1 MGELLQV
8 SKFQLSSSSELIGS
22 VKPFNELRKAIR
34 NNEKIVLHGPPGC
47 GKTSSVHVIAKEL
60 GIRVYETNA
69 SDKRKSLDL
78 KYILSLS
85 KHTGIFGE
93 KFLILLDEADGVK
106 SKKKEKAGI
115 ESWDIVEKILKDSP
129 HSIVL
134 TANDEWRIPKK
145 IKSCCKVIRLYYPY
159 VNDVLERMKKLAGNR
174 KVDYSGV
181 TRDVRSSIGAT
192 FYGGEAYKTK
202 DVFEVVKKFF
212 IDNNLDGITK
222 DEIPFLIDN
231 APQFYYGV
239 RLYNFYRILEIA
251 VRTRLSI
258 LKGFPMGAG
267 SKVTYPY
274 YLRKSKFYRKKKE

>member
-1 MGELLQV
+1 MN
-8 SKFQLSSSSELIGS
+8 KFQLSSSSELIGS

-34 NNEKIVLHGPPGC
+34 NNEKIILHGPPGC
-47 GKTSSVHVIAKEL
+47 GKTSSVLVIAKEL
-60 GIRVYETNA
+60 GIRVYKTNA

-78 KYILSLS
+78 NHILSLS

-106 SKKKEKAGI
+106 SGI

-145 IKSCCKVIRLYYPY
+145 IKSRCKVIRLYYPY
-159 VNDVLERMKKLAGNR
+159 VNDVLERMKKLVGNR

-181 TRDVRSSIGAT
+181 TRDVRSSIGAV
-192 FYGGEAYKTK
+192 FYGGETYKTK
-202 DVFEVVKKFF
+202 DVFGAVEKFF

-251 VRTRLSI
+251 ARTRLSI
-258 LKGFPMGAG
+258 LKGFPTGAG